1 MRVTNSMMRNN
12 SMLNMQKNKNA
23 YNKYLMQYNTQ
34 KKIQRPSDDPTIA
47 SRALKYRTTLVEIS
61 QYQKNIEDATAW
73 MDSTESILI
82 DVDKV
87 LTQMRDY
94 FTEAATGTVN
104 AKDRADIVTNI
115 KQYAYY
121 IYEQDANSDYAGR
134 YLFTGYR
141 TDIPLLFDEAQNN
154 ETYTITEKLDV
165 DDIREYKY
173 VYGGPEY
180 AAGTTADQ
188 YAQQASEFA
197 STHRILVSYDN
208 CDAANIKKLTYKNKN
223 GVEQDI
229 TAKVTMKKIEDD
241 TKFNEHLH
249 PGDDE
254 IFYIPETGELIFGDA
269 VYEDVRSGSDLTAE
283 YDKTQF
289 EANDIRPEHYFR
301 CSVVDNATNETTL
314 YTNAGSQ
321 KLNYQINFSQVLAVN
336 TEACNAIDT
345 SIGRCVEDITNL
357 CNQMDIMERNLASA
371 EKRIAECDEGD
382 TATLASLNEL
392 KEKLSTQIQL
402 QTTVLTNA
410 LSAGI
415 TTCQKAQEKLNV
427 ALADHGARDNRKTLS
442 KNKLEMQEIDTEQAK
457 SDNEN
462 VDLGEAYI
470 NFTEAD
476 LLYQAVLGATSKIL
490 GQSLL
495 NFI

>member
-1 MRVTNSMMRNN
+1 MRVTNSMMRTN
-12 SMLNMQKNKNA
+12 SMLNMQKNKAA

-34 KKIQRPSDDPTIA
+34 KKIQRPSDNPTIA
-47 SRALKYRTTLVEIS
+47 ARALKYRTTLVEID
-61 QYQKNIEDATAW
+61 QYLKNIEDATAW
-73 MDSTESILI
+73 MDSTESILT

-87 LTQMRDY
+87 LTQMEDY
-94 FTEAATGTVN
+94 FTQAATGTVN
-104 AKDRADIVTNI
+104 AKDRADIVTNL

-141 TDIPLLFDEAQNN
+141 TDVPLLFSEAQNN
-154 ETYTITEKLDV
+154 ETYTITENLDV
-165 DDIREYKY
+165 NNIRQYKY

-197 STHRILVSYDN
+197 TTHRILISYDN
-208 CDAANIKKLTYKNKN
+208 CDVTNMKSLTYTDKN
-223 GVEQDI
+223 GNQQTI
-229 TAKVTMKKIEDD
+229 TPIMKKIEDD
-241 TKFNEHLH
+241 TLFNEHLH
-249 PGDDE
+249 PEKDE
-254 IFYIPETGELIFGDA
+254 VFYIPETGELVFGDD
-269 VYEDVRSGSDLTAE
+269 VYEDVRSGSGLTAV
-283 YDKTQF
+283 YDKTEF
-289 EANDIRPEHYFR
+289 EESDIRPEHYFK
-301 CSVVDNATNETTL
+301 CSVVDNATGETTL

-321 KLNYQINFSQVLAVN
+321 KLNYQINFSQILAVN

-345 SIGRCVEDITNL
+345 SIGRCIEDITNL
-357 CNQMDIMERNLASA
+357 CNQMDIMEKNLASA

-415 TTCQKAQEKLNV
+415 TTCQQAQEKLNI
-427 ALADHGARDNRKTLS
+427 AQADHGSRYNRMTLS

-457 SDNEN
+457 SDNEDA
-462 VDLGEAYI
+462 DLGEAYV

-476 LLYQAVLGATSKIL
+476 LLYQATLGATSKIL